1 METLGQDIRYALR
14 NLRKTPGFA
23 IVAVLTL
30 ALGIGAST
38 AIFSVME
45 NILMEPFPYP
55 DAQRFY
61 SVQIHDS
68 ERNEPGGRASFSG
81 PEYLDYVEQSDVF
94 DRVIA
99 NDQLDVLYR
108 SGEGT
113 QMLTGHYVTPGTF
126 EFLGMPAL
134 LGRVLQPADY
144 EPGATP
150 VFVLRYKTWLKEFG
164 ADPKILNKTFVLNDT
179 PRMLVGIMPPRFAWG
194 DADLWIPDKPN
205 RTAVNTAYAGAFPRF
220 WFFLGHLKPG
230 VSVKQAEADL
240 TVVAKRLATVY
251 PKDYPKHFTVEVQSL
266 TDLVVG
272 QFRTTLYIVLA
283 AVGLL
288 LLIGCG
294 NVANLL
300 LARATTREKEFAIRS
315 ALGAGRWRL
324 VSQLL
329 VESLILALGG
339 AVLGTLLAWG
349 GLKFLVALMPQNII
363 PAEAAIRLNVPVLLF
378 TLGIAVLTA
387 MLFGLAP
394 ALRVARKDLNEPL
407 RDSGKGQSGGSRH
420 GRFRNAVVVLEVALS
435 LTLLVAAGLL
445 MRSFVALREVHLGLQ
460 PDHVLVARLPLPV
473 ERYKTSDQLVGFY
486 RPLLQRLKALPGVVE
501 VTETSTLPPYGGIGS
516 EIAIAGKSHQE
527 KWNAMFQLCSEGYFP
542 VLKIQFLDGR
552 AFTEAEV
559 NGKRKLAVVNQTF
572 VKKYLPGENPIGRQ
586 VRIAQLAE
594 FEDKLADPTFEIIG
608 VVADAKN
615 RGLQD
620 PPDAEMW
627 VPYTVTGSAFR
638 GVLVRTTQ
646 EPLTL
651 LESVRHEVWLTDP
664 NVALTLTGTLES
676 YISQFSYAGPRFG
689 FLLMSIFGSIGLIL
703 VTIGVY
709 SVLAYT
715 TARRTQE
722 IGIRMAL
729 GAQGSDVLG
738 MVIRVGLTLVGI
750 GVGLGLLVSLALG
763 KVIATQLWG
772 VSAYDP
778 WTLMCVPILL
788 IVTGLVACW
797 VPARRASR
805 VDPLVALRYE

>member
-1 METLGQDIRYALR
+1 MERLGQDIRYGLR
-14 NLRKTPGFA
+14 NLHKTPGFA

-55 DAQRFY
+55 DAQRYF
-61 SVQIHDS
+61 SMQIHDT
-68 ERNEPGGRASFSG
+68 ERNEPGGRAGFSG
-81 PEYLDYVEQSDVF
+81 PEYLDYVEQNHVF
-94 DRVIA
+94 DRAIA
-99 NDQLDVLYR
+99 NDGVDVLYR

-113 QMLTGHYVTPGTF
+113 EMLHGSYVTPETF

-134 LGRVLQPADY
+134 LGRVMQPADY

-150 VFVLRYKTWLKEFG
+150 VFVLRYKTWVKEFG

-194 DADLWIPDKPN
+194 DADLWIPDKPS
-205 RTAVNTAYAGAFPRF
+205 RTVVSTAYAGAFPRY

-240 TVVAKRLATVY
+240 TVLAKRLATVY
-251 PKDYPKHFTVEVQSL
+251 PKDYPKHFTVQLQSL

-272 QFRTTLYIVLA
+272 RFRTTLYIVLA

-339 AVLGTLLAWG
+339 AVMGTLLAWG
-349 GLKFLVALMPQNII
+349 GLKFLVALMPQEII
-363 PAEAAIRLNVPVLLF
+363 PAEAVIRLNVPVLLF
-378 TLGIAVLTA
+378 TLGIAILTA
-387 MLFGLAP
+387 ILFGLAP
-394 ALRVARKDLNEPL
+394 ALKVARKDLNEPL

-445 MRSFVALREVHLGLQ
+445 MRSFVALREVHLGLH

-516 EIAIAGKSHQE
+516 EIEIAGKPHQE
-527 KWNAMFQLCSEGYFP
+527 KWNGMFQLCSEAYFS

-594 FEDKLADPTFEIIG
+594 FEDKMADPTFEIIG

-620 PPDAEMW
+620 APEPEMW

-638 GVLVRTTQ
+638 GVLVRTAQ

-651 LESVRHEVWLTDP
+651 LEAVRHEVWLTDP
-664 NVALTLTGTLES
+664 NVALTLTGTLEG
-676 YISQFSYAGPRFG
+676 YISQYSYAGPRFG
-689 FLLMSIFGSIGLIL
+689 FFLMSIFGSIGLIL

-709 SVLAYT
+709 SVLAYS

-738 MVIRVGLTLVGI
+738 MVIRVGLTLVGV
-750 GVGLGLLVSLALG
+750 GVGLGLLASLALG

-778 WTLMCVPILL
+778 WTLTCVPLLL

-797 VPARRASR
+797 VPARRAAR